1 MIRQIGLLEKNCCV
15 LLPICDNL
23 MNLLISYIPLLL
35 ENEEFFKTE
44 FY

>member
-1 MIRQIGLLEKNCCV
+1 MIRQIGLLEKTAV
-15 LLPICDNL
+15 YFYQYADDL